1 MWQAES
7 RPDRGIKIFTGS
19 AILLPLRARSEAV
32 RKRLFKGRKQHR
44 KAGLLPALTPLCINQ
59 TRITTMPT
67 FTDKLTCG
75 TIAFFATIFVSFG
88 QANSP
93 APDSNEKTAVKAP
106 SGPSTNPAKS
116 ADKSESA
123 VAPVTVVQATSA
135 TSTPAAVKPAPPQP
149 STSTPATTTIPP
161 VAADTATESG
171 GVGVREF
178 QGDDVGQVLRLLA
191 RQAKVN
197 MVVSDQVTGTVTMRL
212 EDVTAVQAIAII
224 VKAKGLFMDQI
235 DHVYYIKTPAE
246 KTAEPTESD
255 SYQFSYS
262 RAKEVAPLLASQLSS
277 KDPPQ
282 FDERTNTIFFRETRS
297 NIDTVRKLLV
307 TIDKPTK
314 QVMIEARW
322 VEVPATRKQS
332 YGINGAGV
340 VGSSSNAKT
349 ISYGAPASSSGS
361 SSSTSGNVP
370 LSDLAL
376 GNAANHNI
384 LGNFSQL
391 ALGQFAILSVPQM
404 SATLL
409 LLNEESDAEF
419 LANPRV
425 VTADNL
431 QAKIEINRAQPVPQ
445 LNFNEQTATAVFGG
459 FQDKKFGNT
468 LIVTPSINKD
478 NFVTMKVKPEISN
491 KVGDSTFVFA
501 GATVSSPIIDTRTLE
516 SNVLIRSGD
525 TLAIGGLLQDEVG
538 KARNKVPLLGD
549 VPVLG
554 YLFQERL
561 NNRVKRNL
569 LVFVTPTIINSKY
582 GTGLEDQVNGL
593 HHVGEEY
600 SDINGWRNNAKG
612 AVRLVPTGHRQV
624 VADYPK
630 PGTPPPP
637 AMGEQDV
644 QFKSSAKDRD
654 F

>member
-1 MWQAES
+1 MA
-7 RPDRGIKIFTGS
+7 
-19 AILLPLRARSEAV
+19 
-32 RKRLFKGRKQHR
+32 
-44 KAGLLPALTPLCINQ
+44 
-59 TRITTMPT
+59 T
-67 FTDKLTCG
+67 FTFKLTYG
-75 TIAFFATIFVSFG
+75 TIAFLAAISVSFG
-88 QANSP
+88 QATSP
-93 APDSNEKTAVKAP
+93 APESAEKTAAKAN
-106 SGPSTNPAKS
+106 SAKN
-116 ADKSESA
+116 ADKSESGA
-123 VAPVTVVQATSA
+123 APLTVVQATSA
-135 TSTPAAVKPAPPQP
+135 TSAPAAPKAAVPQP
-149 STSTPATTTIPP
+149 STSTPATTVVPP
-161 VAADTATESG
+161 AAPESATESG

-212 EDVTAVQAIAII
+212 EDVTALQAIAII
-224 VKAKGLFMDQI
+224 VKAKGLFLDEI

-262 RAKEVAPLLASQLSS
+262 RAKDVAPLLASQLAS

-297 NIDTVRKLLV
+297 NLDNVRKLLV

-314 QVMIEARW
+314 QVMIEARL
-322 VEVPATRKQS
+322 VEVTANPQQS
-332 YGINGAGV
+332 YGIDWSGV
-340 VGSSSNAKT
+340 VGSASNGKT
-349 ISYGAPASSSGS
+349 FTYGAPTTTGG
-361 SSSTSGNVP
+361 TNGNITTG
-370 LSDLAL
+370 DFAL
-376 GNAANHNI
+376 GNPTNHNI
-384 LGNFSQL
+384 LGSFGNLAFS
-391 ALGQFAILSVPQM
+391 QFAILTIPQM
-404 SATLL
+404 SATLRF
-409 LLNEESDAEF
+409 LNEDNDAEF

-478 NFVTMKVKPEISN
+478 NFVTLKVKPEISN

-525 TLAIGGLLQDEVG
+525 TLAIGGLLQDEVA
-538 KARNKVPLLGD
+538 KARNKVPLIGD

-554 YLFQERL
+554 YLFQNHL
-561 NNRVKRNL
+561 NSRVKRNL
-569 LVFVTPTIINSKY
+569 LVFVTPTIITSKY
-582 GTGLEDQVNGL
+582 GTGLEDQVSGL

-600 SDINGWRNNAKG
+600 ADINGWRNNAKG
-612 AVRLVPTGHRQV
+612 AVRLVPTGNRQV

-637 AMGEQDV
+637 AMGEDV

>member
-1 MWQAES
+1 
-7 RPDRGIKIFTGS
+7 
-19 AILLPLRARSEAV
+19 LPLRARHEAA
-32 RKRLFKGRKQHR
+32 RNRLF
-44 KAGLLPALTPLCINQ
+44 LDSETTPQGWSASCFNAACINQ
-59 TRITTMPT
+59 NRITTMPT

-75 TIAFFATIFVSFG
+75 TIAFFAAIFVSFG
-88 QANSP
+88 QASLP
-93 APDSNEKTAVKAP
+93 APDSNPDQQTAAKAP
-106 SGPSTNPAKS
+106 SGPSTNPAKN
-116 ADKSESA
+116 ADKSASA
-123 VAPVTVVQATSA
+123 PSPLTVVQATST

-149 STSTPATTTIPP
+149 STSTPATTTVPP
-161 VAADTATESG
+161 VPADTVTESG

-191 RQAKVN
+191 RQAKIN

-212 EDVTAVQAIAII
+212 EDVTALQAVAII

-262 RAKEVAPLLASQLSS
+262 RAKDVAPLLASQLSS

-314 QVMIEARW
+314 QVMIEARL
-322 VEVPATRKQS
+322 VEVTANPLQS
-332 YGINGAGV
+332 YGIDWSGT
-340 VGSSSNAKT
+340 VGSASQGKT
-349 ISYGAPASSSGS
+349 YSYGAPR
-361 SSSTSGNVP
+361 STSGTTSTTGNIP

-376 GNAANHNI
+376 GNPANPNI
-384 LGNFSQL
+384 LGNFSKL
-391 ALGQFAILSVPQM
+391 IPGQFAILSVPQM
-404 SATLL
+404 SATLRF
-409 LLNEESDAEF
+409 LNEDADAEF

-478 NFVTMKVKPEISN
+478 NFVTLKVKPEISN

-501 GATVSSPIIDTRTLE
+501 GATVASPIIDTRSLE

-525 TLAIGGLLQDEVG
+525 TLAIGGLIQDEVA
-538 KARNKVPLLGD
+538 KTNNKVPLLGD

-554 YLFQERL
+554 YLFQNHL
-561 NNRVKRNL
+561 NARTKRNL
-569 LVFVTPTIINSKY
+569 LVFVTPTIIDSKY
-582 GTGLEDQVNGL
+582 GTGLEDQVSGL

-637 AMGEQDV
+637 ALGESDV

>member
-1 MWQAES
+1 MA
-7 RPDRGIKIFTGS
+7 
-19 AILLPLRARSEAV
+19 
-32 RKRLFKGRKQHR
+32 
-44 KAGLLPALTPLCINQ
+44 
-59 TRITTMPT
+59 T
-67 FTDKLTCG
+67 FTFKLTCG
-75 TIAFFATIFVSFG
+75 TIAFLAAISVSFG
-88 QANSP
+88 QATSP
-93 APDSNEKTAVKAP
+93 APGSTEKTAGNAN
-106 SGPSTNPAKS
+106 SAKN
-116 ADKSESA
+116 ADKNQS
-123 VAPVTVVQATSA
+123 VPGPLTVVQATSA
-135 TSTPAAVKPAPPQP
+135 TSTPAAKAPQP
-149 STSTPATTTIPP
+149 STSTPATTVPP
-161 VAADTATESG
+161 PAAAESATESG

-212 EDVTAVQAIAII
+212 EDVTALQAIAII
-224 VKAKGLFMDQI
+224 VKAKGLSMDQI

-262 RAKEVAPLLASQLSS
+262 RAKEVAPLLASQLAS

-297 NIDTVRKLLV
+297 NLDNIRKLLV

-314 QVMIEARW
+314 QVMIEARL
-322 VEVPATRKQS
+322 VEVTANPQQS
-332 YGINGAGV
+332 YGIDWSGV
-340 VGSSSNAKT
+340 VGSASNGKT
-349 ISYGAPASSSGS
+349 FQYGGPTTSSSGGGTGNN
-361 SSSTSGNVP
+361 STFNGAVGP
-370 LSDLAL
+370 LPL
-376 GNAANHNI
+376 GNPNNPNF
-384 LGNFSQL
+384 LGSFGHL
-391 ALGQFAILSVPQM
+391 AFGQFAILTVPQM
-404 SATLL
+404 SATLR
-409 LLNEESDAEF
+409 LLNEDSDAEF

-478 NFVTMKVKPEISN
+478 NFVTLKVKPEISN

-501 GATVSSPIIDTRTLE
+501 GATVSSPIIDTRSLD
-516 SNVLIRSGD
+516 SNVLIHSGD
-525 TLAIGGLLQDEVG
+525 TLAIGGLLQDEVA
-538 KARNKVPLLGD
+538 KARNKVPLIGD

-554 YLFQERL
+554 YLFQNHL
-561 NNRVKRNL
+561 NSRTKRNL
-569 LVFVTPTIINSKY
+569 LVFVTPTIISSKY
-582 GTGLEDQVNGL
+582 GTGLEDQVSGL

-600 SDINGWRNNAKG
+600 ADINGWRNNAKG
-612 AVRLVPTGHRQV
+612 AVRLVPTGNRQV

-637 AMGEQDV
+637 AMGEEI

>member
-1 MWQAES
+1 MA
-7 RPDRGIKIFTGS
+7 
-19 AILLPLRARSEAV
+19 
-32 RKRLFKGRKQHR
+32 
-44 KAGLLPALTPLCINQ
+44 
-59 TRITTMPT
+59 T
-67 FTDKLTCG
+67 FTFKLTCG
-75 TIAFFATIFVSFG
+75 TIAFLAAISVSFG
-88 QANSP
+88 QTTAP
-93 APDSNEKTAVKAP
+93 APESTEKTAAK
-106 SGPSTNPAKS
+106 TNSAKS
-116 ADKSESA
+116 TDKSES
-123 VAPVTVVQATSA
+123 VAAPLTVVQATSA
-135 TSTPAAVKPAPPQP
+135 TSAPAAPKTAVPQP
-149 STSTPATTTIPP
+149 STSTPATTLAPP
-161 VAADTATESG
+161 AAADSVTESG

-212 EDVTAVQAIAII
+212 EDVTALQAIAII
-224 VKAKGLFMDQI
+224 VKAKGLSLDQI

-262 RAKEVAPLLASQLSS
+262 RAKEVAPLLASQLAS

-297 NIDTVRKLLV
+297 NLDNVRKLLV

-314 QVMIEARW
+314 QVMIEARL
-322 VEVPATRKQS
+322 VEVTANPTQS
-332 YGINGAGV
+332 YGIDWSGV
-340 VGSSSNAKT
+340 VGSASNGKT
-349 ISYGAPASSSGS
+349 FSYGAPGSTSGS
-361 SSSTSGNVP
+361 NTSGNVP
-370 LSDLAL
+370 LSDFAL
-376 GNAANHNI
+376 GNPANPNI
-384 LGNFSQL
+384 LGNFSKL
-391 ALGQFAILSVPQM
+391 IPGQFAILSVPQM
-404 SATLL
+404 SATLR
-409 LLNEESDAEF
+409 LLNEDNDAEF
-419 LANPRV
+419 LANPRI

-478 NFVTMKVKPEISN
+478 NFVTLKVKPEISN

-525 TLAIGGLLQDEVG
+525 TLAIGGLLQDEVA
-538 KARNKVPLLGD
+538 KARNKVPFIGD

-554 YLFQERL
+554 YLFQNHL
-561 NNRVKRNL
+561 NSRVKRNL
-569 LVFVTPTIINSKY
+569 LVFVTPTIITSKY
-582 GTGLEDQVNGL
+582 GTGLEDQVSGL

-600 SDINGWRNNAKG
+600 ADINGWRNNAKG
-612 AVRLVPTGHRQV
+612 AVRLVPTGNRQA

-637 AMGEQDV
+637 AVGEDV

>member
-1 MWQAES
+1 
-7 RPDRGIKIFTGS
+7 
-19 AILLPLRARSEAV
+19 
-32 RKRLFKGRKQHR
+32 
-44 KAGLLPALTPLCINQ
+44 
-59 TRITTMPT
+59 MPT

-116 ADKSESA
+116 AEKSESA
-123 VAPVTVVQATSA
+123 AAPQTLVQATSA
-135 TSTPAAVKPAPPQP
+135 TSTPAAGKPAPPQP
-149 STSTPATTTIPP
+149 STTTPATTTTIPP
-161 VAADTATESG
+161 VATDTATESG

-191 RQAKVN
+191 RQAKIN
-197 MVVSDQVTGTVTMRL
+197 MVISDQVTGTVTMRL
-212 EDVTAVQAIAII
+212 EDVTALQAIAII

-262 RAKEVAPLLASQLSS
+262 RAKEVAPLLASQLAS

-297 NIDTVRKLLV
+297 NIDSVLKLLV

-314 QVMIEARW
+314 QVMIEARL
-322 VEVPATRKQS
+322 VEVTANPQQS
-332 YGINGAGV
+332 YGIDWSGV
-340 VGSSSNAKT
+340 VGSASQGKT
-349 ISYGAPASSSGS
+349 FSYGAPRTT
-361 SSSTSGNVP
+361 SSTGTGGNIP
-370 LSDLAL
+370 RSDLAL
-376 GNAANHNI
+376 GNPANPNI
-384 LGNFSQL
+384 LGNFSKL
-391 ALGQFAILSVPQM
+391 IPGQFAILSVPQM
-404 SATLL
+404 SATLRF
-409 LLNEESDAEF
+409 LNEDADAEF
-419 LANPRV
+419 LANPRI
-425 VTADNL
+425 VTDDNL
-431 QAKIEINRAQPVPQ
+431 QAKIEITRAQPVPQ

-478 NFVTMKVKPEISN
+478 NFVTLKVKPEMSN

-501 GATVSSPIIDTRTLE
+501 GATVSSPIIDTRTLA

-569 LVFVTPTIINSKY
+569 LVFVTPNIINSKY